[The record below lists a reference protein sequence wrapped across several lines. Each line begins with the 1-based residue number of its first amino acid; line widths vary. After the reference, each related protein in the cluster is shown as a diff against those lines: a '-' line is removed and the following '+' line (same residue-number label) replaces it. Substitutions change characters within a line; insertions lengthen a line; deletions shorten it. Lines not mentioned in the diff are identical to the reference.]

1 MVQTSIFIVEDDKS
15 IQVLYEKVLTLVGF
29 YIIGVSN
36 NGQEAV
42 EMFKEFNEKP
52 DIVLMDYR
60 MPVKNGIDASREI
73 LSISS
78 KSKIIFTSADKT
90 VKEEVIAMGIHGF
103 LEKPFGIN
111 KLIDR
116 IREIQSSCE

>member
-1 MVQTSIFIVEDDKS
+1 VVQTSIFIVEDDKS